1 MPRSLLA
8 NASMLVLVLLLA
20 GLTWLSLEQQ
30 EKEAKTALTSLS
42 PDQVSLIRIESG
54 KGSLIRLE
62 RMNSGWMMTQP
73 SKARADDTKI
83 NRLLEITLAISIR
96 KFKPQQEMTQYGL
109 NPPQAVLT
117 LNKTRIEMGSLHPI
131 NQRRYMRVGNMIHLI
146 NDRFSHLLQASAK
159 SYMATKA
166 Q

>member
-1 MPRSLLA
+1 
-8 NASMLVLVLLLA
+8 MLVLVLLLA

>member
-1 MPRSLLA
+1 
-8 NASMLVLVLLLA
+8 MLVLVLLLA

-117 LNKTRIEMGSLHPI
+117 LNKTRIEMGSLHPM